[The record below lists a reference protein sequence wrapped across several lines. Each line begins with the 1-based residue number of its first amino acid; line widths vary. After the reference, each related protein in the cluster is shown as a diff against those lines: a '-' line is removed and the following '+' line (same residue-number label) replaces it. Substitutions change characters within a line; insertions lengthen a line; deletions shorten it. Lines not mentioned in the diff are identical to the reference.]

1 MGRPAQRI
9 IISILIII
17 IIIIILIIS
26 WTLLL
31 PGVDSARL
39 AMLDL
44 RARGAVVL
52 HTNCLRP
59 PGFRLRQQ

>member
-1 MGRPAQRI
+1 MGRSAQRI
-9 IISILIII
+9 IIYLIII
-17 IIIIILIIS
+17 IIFIIS

-44 RARGAVVL
+44 RPWGPVVL
-52 HTNCLRP
+52 CSDCLRP
-59 PGFRLRQQ
+59 TGYRLRQQW

>member
-1 MGRPAQRI
+1 MGRPTQRI
-9 IISILIII
+9 LIYIII
-17 IIIIILIIS
+17 IIINIILIICR
-26 WTLLL
+26 TLLL

-52 HTNCLRP
+52 NHNPLRP
-59 PGFRLRQQ
+59 SGYRLRQQ

>member
-1 MGRPAQRI
+1 MGRSAQRI
-9 IISILIII
+9 IIYFIII
-17 IIIIILIIS
+17 IIFIIS

-52 HTNCLRP
+52 HTNRLRP
-59 PGFRLRQQ
+59 PGYRLRQQ